1 MNYETNTFLLV
12 SSSVRSKQ
20 LLCFV
25 RGQGQKSEQKHTTK
39 NFVGFHNHSPP
50 LAMVKYTGIGDYNKS
65 LFLFFSLLGHLSS
78 LITSLS
84 NGSVIAKRL
93 ARLTLISTRVVV
105 LCSWAKALFSKYL
118 QMLGNLACS
127 RRGGGGGGVPILL
140 SRSFLLRTP

>member
-1 MNYETNTFLLV
+1 
-12 SSSVRSKQ
+12 
-20 LLCFV
+20 V

-127 RRGGGGGGVPILL
+127 RRGGGGRGGAKPPFY
-140 SRSFLLRTP
+140 FLFPLEKISKKT